1 MHSST
6 VSQRVPGLAG
16 FVSETGEVPKRLTT
30 IDYYPIINHP
40 ITDNSTV
47 QECLGV
53 SKNASRE
60 VGQKYAVTTFDL
72 AVCMKAYPIIW
83 KNPEFYDDHIVMIG
97 SFHLICAYLK
107 MIGKKMNESGLAD
120 VLLEAGVMSV
130 GSVNG
135 VMSGKNYS
143 RAINC
148 HKVMAKSL
156 ERLLLDRYLETRSL
170 KGLPGDLLQ
179 AIDHII
185 NERSSE
191 NLDAVMQNKALANF
205 LEECSLFRQQV
216 RGGCLGKTA
225 QFWLTYMNHVSLV
238 LSLQHAVKIND
249 YYLYGACLSKM
260 VDLFFSFDGPN
271 YARYLCYF
279 WLFLVNIEETHPG
292 TTELLKL
299 GAISV
304 ARSFIPANR
313 CAVDKTIEETFMRHA
328 KSQAGPGGRGAGIS
342 GLLNNYEA
350 YRRWARTAHERSR
363 YRYVK
368 VMLQMANMSD
378 GGSGRKHRDTRP
390 SQVKKSEKAAFA
402 TVKAIQNFMDP
413 FQVEVDDKLNC
424 ISSGAAVPLNGSFH
438 FW

>member
-1 MHSST
+1 
-6 VSQRVPGLAG
+6 
-16 FVSETGEVPKRLTT
+16 
-30 IDYYPIINHP
+30 
-40 ITDNSTV
+40 
-47 QECLGV
+47 
-53 SKNASRE
+53 
-60 VGQKYAVTTFDL
+60 
-72 AVCMKAYPIIW
+72 MKAYPIIW

-107 MIGKKMNESGLAD
+107 MIGNKMNESGLAD
-120 VLLEAGVMSV
+120 VLLEAGIMSV
-130 GSVNG
+130 GSMNG

-148 HKVMAKSL
+148 HKVMAESL

-205 LEECSLFRQQV
+205 LEDYSLFRQQV
-216 RGGCLGKTA
+216 RGGSLGKTA

-260 VDLFFSFDGPN
+260 VDLFFSFDGQN

-279 WLFLVNIEETHPG
+279 SLFLVNIEETHPG
-292 TTELLKL
+292 ATELLKL

-363 YRYVK
+363 YVE

-390 SQVKKSEKAAFA
+390 SQVKKK
-402 TVKAIQNFMDP
+402 
-413 FQVEVDDKLNC
+413 
-424 ISSGAAVPLNGSFH
+424 
-438 FW
+438 